1 MELFGLA
8 CHRALGEHRWHE
20 TEGKGTAASCRAF
33 QDGDD
38 LLRISNRLAPASARF
53 CRLRCS
59 GGCSFAFLCLDG
71 GGPWPEGINGLA
83 RNPAYLF
90 LVCQLFG
97 CLDPAFGER

>member
-1 MELFGLA
+1 MATIFCA
-8 CHRALGEHRWHE
+8 SATALR
-20 TEGKGTAASCRAF
+20 
-33 QDGDD
+33 
-38 LLRISNRLAPASARF
+38 PASARF

-71 GGPWPEGINGLA
+71 WGPWPEGINGLA

-97 CLDPAFGER
+97 GLDPAFGER